1 MPVFYK
7 SIFMLY
13 PPQVL
18 VLNKNEIV
26 VCTYFIFPFEL
37 FPWTE
42 HPKES
47 KKELDRVKYQGY
59 NWVPL

>member
-1 MPVFYK
+1 
-7 SIFMLY
+7 MLY